1 VVLAVDAE
9 GALDAALVLRTVFQR
24 DGRSWLRAG
33 AGIVEQSTPE
43 REFEETR
50 EKLRSIS
57 RFLVPVTERVPVE
70 SPVVVP

>member
-1 VVLAVDAE
+1 
-9 GALDAALVLRTVFQR
+9 
-24 DGRSWLRAG
+24 
-33 AGIVEQSTPE
+33 VEQSTPE

-57 RFLVPVTERVPVE
+57 RFLVPVAERVPVE